1 MIVAHPDFPGGRTTK
16 GLMGAIDLA
25 PTLMTL
31 AGLSADEQASRIPG
45 LPGLD
50 VSGLLASPTAP
61 TERDR
66 QGHLF
71 TYAAVHTWAPTKDR
85 TPHPPAGAPDE
96 HKRLHTPTPPTPK

>member
-1 MIVAHPDFPGGRTTK
+1 MIVAHPDLPGGRTTK

-31 AGLSADEQASRIPG
+31 AGLSADEQASRFPG

-61 TERDR
+61 TASDR
-66 QGHLF
+66 QGHLIN
-71 TYAAVHTWAPTKDR
+71 YAVVHAWETTKDR
-85 TPHPPAGAPDE
+85 HATSGRATCRDRE
-96 HKRLHTPTPPTPK
+96 